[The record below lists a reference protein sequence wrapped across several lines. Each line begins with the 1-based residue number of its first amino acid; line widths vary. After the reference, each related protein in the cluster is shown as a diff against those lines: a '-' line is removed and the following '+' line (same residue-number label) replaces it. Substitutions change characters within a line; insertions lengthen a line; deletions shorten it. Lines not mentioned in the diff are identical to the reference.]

1 MEVMPM
7 TRAVRSYAVIAALLA
22 ATQPGYAGPCD
33 QSIAAVQLQLDAVI
47 EQRAGS
53 GPSRPESIEAL
64 RSYQPTPRSLAQALE
79 ASGNG
84 SGLLSALDAL
94 DRAREADRSAD
105 TGRCND
111 ELNKARQAI
120 GLPRP

>member
-1 MEVMPM
+1 MEVMLM
-7 TRAVRSYAVIAALLA
+7 TSGVRSYAVIAALLA
-22 ATQPGYAGPCD
+22 ATQPSYAGPCGE
-33 QSIAAVQLQLDAVI
+33 SIAAVQLQLDAVI

-64 RSYQPTPRSLAQALE
+64 RNHQPTPRSLAQAVE

-94 DRAREADRSAD
+94 ERAREADRSAD

>member
-1 MEVMPM
+1 M
-7 TRAVRSYAVIAALLA
+7 TSGVRSYAVIAALLA
-22 ATQPGYAGPCD
+22 ATQPSYAGPCGE
-33 QSIAAVQLQLDAVI
+33 SIAAVQLQLDAVI

-64 RSYQPTPRSLAQALE
+64 RNHQPTPRSLAQAVE

-94 DRAREADRSAD
+94 ERAREADRSAD